1 MSDSS
6 KRILGLDLIRAVAI
20 CFVVLAH
27 GLPLLGRHVPV
38 YDWKLGHLGSFGA
51 ELFFVLSGFLIGG
64 ILMRLEADFH
74 GPRALSGFLI
84 RRWFRTLPNYFL
96 FLALNIPFMIW
107 VVGGRP
113 PWEEFLPRFATFTQ
127 SFVARPLPF
136 FLESWTLAIEEW
148 FYLLTPVGFLLLR
161 LLLRSFDRAVLTT
174 ATLMLIVPLLLR
186 WRASGA
192 GDWANDIRMVT
203 TFRLDALM
211 YGILAA
217 WVHYRYRE
225 RFRQV
230 RWVALAAGLA
240 LSYWNYQMLFRVNLD
255 GSVFAKTWLLCL
267 IPFGFS
273 LLLPWAVNTPVIHGR
288 LFSGAVHRVAL
299 WSYGLYLVN
308 VPLSFFLIYKI
319 GGWHERGALE
329 GWLATALYWG
339 VALAISATVY
349 RWFELPMMNLRDRFA
364 ISRSVKRPI
373 EPVAKRST

>member
-1 MSDSS
+1 
-6 KRILGLDLIRAVAI
+6 
-20 CFVVLAH
+20 
-27 GLPLLGRHVPV
+27 
-38 YDWKLGHLGSFGA
+38 
-51 ELFFVLSGFLIGG
+51 
-64 ILMRLEADFH
+64 
-74 GPRALSGFLI
+74 
-84 RRWFRTLPNYFL
+84 
-96 FLALNIPFMIW
+96 
-107 VVGGRP
+107 
-113 PWEEFLPRFATFTQ
+113 
-127 SFVARPLPF
+127 
-136 FLESWTLAIEEW
+136 
-148 FYLLTPVGFLLLR
+148 
-161 LLLRSFDRAVLTT
+161 
-174 ATLMLIVPLLLR
+174 MLIVPLLLR